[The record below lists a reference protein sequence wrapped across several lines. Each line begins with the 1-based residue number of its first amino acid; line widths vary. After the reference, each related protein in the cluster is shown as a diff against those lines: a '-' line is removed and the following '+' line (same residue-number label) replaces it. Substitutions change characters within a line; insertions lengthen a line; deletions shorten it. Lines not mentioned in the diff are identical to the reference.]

1 MKNHF
6 FRFAQLI
13 RHDARLS
20 LLARL
25 VYCDLV
31 DLCTK
36 DGAILV
42 SNNYLSKIFNVEEYD
57 IVLALCELDNL
68 RIIRLE
74 TLDKQIKLTEP
85 LMMKNKRVKQKP
97 LKDKSSRIIYLSKD
111 TQEVF
116 GIKESDLYDTWK

>member
-31 DLCTK
+31 DLSTK
-36 DGAILV
+36 EGAILV

-68 RIIRLE
+68 KIIRFE

-85 LMMKNKRVKQKP
+85 KMMKKKHGKEKP
-97 LKDKSSRIIYLSKD
+97 LKDKSSRIIYLSSD

-116 GIKESDLYDTWK
+116 GIKESDLYDTWN